1 MSLNH
6 TLIAQSF
13 PALSMQDDGRRRI
26 YLDNPAGT
34 QVPEQVIAA
43 VAGCLRDANANVG
56 GPFVSSVAATGIVSA
71 AHDAMAD
78 LLGAVTPEEIVFGP
92 NMTTLTF
99 QISRSLGRQLRP
111 GDEIIVSEMD
121 HDANVAPW
129 LLLARDLELEVRWM
143 SFDRETFE
151 FGPDALQDVLSDR
164 TRLVCIGMASNLL
177 GTVNDVK
184 TIAAQARAA
193 GAMTFVDAVQG
204 VPHLSTDVQALG
216 CDFLACSAYKF
227 FGPHQGILWGR
238 RDLLESLDPYK
249 VRPAP
254 EKIPGCFETGTQSH
268 EGMAGTTAAVDYF
281 AWVGETMASEHHER
295 YAHFDGRRRFVHAA
309 MDYLFDYET
318 TLARHLIEGLQ
329 SFPRVRV
336 LGVTDPDRMDR
347 RVPTVAFTVEGA
359 RPDVIAAE
367 LAARNIFVWSG
378 HNYAVEA
385 VRHLGIYET
394 GGAVRIGP
402 VHYNSPAEIDVLL
415 QALADILPMAGAA

>member
-1 MSLNH
+1 MRFDLD
-6 TLIAQSF
+6 TVRRRF
-13 PALSMQDDGRRRI
+13 PALAITDNQVPRV

-34 QVPEQVIAA
+34 QVPQSVVDAMA
-43 VAGCLRDANANVG
+43 LCLVESNANVQG
-56 GPFVSSVAATGIVSA
+56 GFVTSERADAVVAGV
-71 AHDAMAD
+71 HQAMAD
-78 LLGAVTPEEIVFGP
+78 LLNASSPDEIIFGQ
-92 NMTTLTF
+92 NMTTLTLHL
-99 QISRSLGRQLRP
+99 SRSIGRLLSP
-111 GDEIIVSEMD
+111 GDEIVLSKMD